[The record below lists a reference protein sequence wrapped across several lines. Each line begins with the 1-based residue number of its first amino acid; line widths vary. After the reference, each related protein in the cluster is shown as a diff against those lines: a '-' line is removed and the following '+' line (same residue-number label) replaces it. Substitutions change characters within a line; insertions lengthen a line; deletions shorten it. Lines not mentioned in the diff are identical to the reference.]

1 MGKKSAWLNAV
12 KKAFSL
18 SKDTSAQQDHQNP
31 SDSKYIFSKDGERE
45 SFALQEKKSSFKER
59 NRWSFRRSSRALEPS
74 GDRLHV
80 QTGTVIRSYEDVH
93 NKGGHTGDLSY
104 RPSNCTFEKAYA
116 NDQNKQALAVAVAT
130 VAAAEAAVAAAQAA
144 AQVVKLTGHT
154 RSGRSSNVTT
164 PLSSKLPRKNLEE
177 LAAVRIQAAF
187 RAYLAR
193 RTLRTLKGLARL
205 QALTQGQV
213 GQRQAT
219 ATMRCMQALVR
230 AQAAVRGRRTLRHC
244 DDTDVL
250 NLPSSLLQPSWEQCE
265 SRRSTEALTDMDMKD
280 VNEETYKH
288 DWDHSTQTKEQIQAK
303 ELSRQEASM
312 KRERAM
318 AYAFSQQMHTSG
330 KCSSKTNDT
339 AQMGWNWLERWIAAR
354 PWDNRR
360 PSPRKEAAC
369 PPPSV
374 APFTQRQ
381 PSPLRR
387 ASAPATPAPIS
398 LRRCTT
404 PRASSPSCPMSSTTP
419 MIGHSYALSAARPPS
434 NKFPATLGTHSL
446 ASSSLRDDVSIASF
460 SGTPSYMA
468 PTESAR
474 AKLRSHS
481 TPKQRPAGPRRADTI
496 LRVDQTGTIPS
507 SRKRLSFTNVYGGSG
522 RNLLV

>member
-187 RAYLAR
+187 RAYL
-193 RTLRTLKGLARL
+193 
-205 QALTQGQV
+205 
-213 GQRQAT
+213 
-219 ATMRCMQALVR
+219 
-230 AQAAVRGRRTLRHC
+230 
-244 DDTDVL
+244 
-250 NLPSSLLQPSWEQCE
+250 
-265 SRRSTEALTDMDMKD
+265 
-280 VNEETYKH
+280 
-288 DWDHSTQTKEQIQAK
+288 
-303 ELSRQEASM
+303 
-312 KRERAM
+312 
-318 AYAFSQQMHTSG
+318 MHTSG